1 MAGTGLNG
9 RDRAESPRSYPNRE
23 QPQVTGNQFKW
34 NPTGALQPSAVSWFY
49 PYHVLC
55 AALLLQSVVY
65 RTSSINARGSFL
77 EMLNLRPHP
86 GKLNQNPHFN
96 KILGNSCVHSSL
108 RSPAL
113 KHGEP
118 NVRLYHHLWN
128 NQVIGPPT
136 YSPDPKRPSSLIF
149 STHILSVFICFE
161 AKSQSAHPDHNPK
174 PNSQGVKRRQ

>member
-1 MAGTGLNG
+1 
-9 RDRAESPRSYPNRE
+9 
-23 QPQVTGNQFKW
+23 
-34 NPTGALQPSAVSWFY
+34 
-49 PYHVLC
+49 
-55 AALLLQSVVY
+55 
-65 RTSSINARGSFL
+65 
-77 EMLNLRPHP
+77 MLNLRPHP

-118 NVRLYHHLWN
+118 NVRLYRHFGTTRSSAHPLTV
-128 NQVIGPPT
+128 QTPRGLL
-136 YSPDPKRPSSLIF
+136 PSY

-174 PNSQGVKRRQ
+174 PNSQGVKRRQVSTNYLLHSHLAPKSASLSMTITQERQFKVTQYYGILAFLVLAQR